1 MEYEELR
8 GYKFSKLALGTV
20 ALGLDYGISNN
31 KGKPGKTDSSAIL
44 AAALSSGIN
53 TLDTARDYGD
63 AELLIGDFLKYRTD
77 TSQVNLVTK
86 FRIGE
91 ENLSRPDKVRA
102 QVYASVKSSLHFL
115 GLKRIPV
122 CLLHK
127 TVDEPMEVV
136 MKSLPGIFESL
147 KEDGLIDL
155 AGISVNH
162 PDEAEEFLQHP
173 VMDAIQ
179 VPVNV
184 FDQRIVRNGLLARMQ
199 KEKKIVFA
207 RSVFLQGLFF
217 METKNLNGK
226 LAVAGPYIEKLTEL
240 ARQADRTVA
249 ELAFS
254 YVKELE
260 GITSIVFGAVSPRQ
274 VLENVQLLQ
283 GMPLHNEVKK
293 LINELFTDV
302 PEMVITPGLWNN

>member
-8 GYKFSKLALGTV
+8 GYRFSKLALGTV
-20 ALGLDYGISNN
+20 ALGLDYGISNQ
-31 KGKPGKTDSSAIL
+31 KGKPGKTVSSDIIAT
-44 AAALSSGIN
+44 ALSSGIN

-63 AELLIGDFLKYRTD
+63 AELLIGNFLKQSANT
-77 TSQVNLVTK
+77 TNVNLVTK
-86 FRIGE
+86 FRIGK
-91 ENLSRPDKVRA
+91 ENLSNPDRVRV
-102 QVYASVKSSLHFL
+102 QVYDSVTSSLNFL
-115 GLKRIPV
+115 GLKRIPI

-127 TVDEPMEVV
+127 TIDEPMDQV
-136 MKSLPGIFESL
+136 MKVLPGVFESL

-173 VMDAIQ
+173 VMDVIQ

-184 FDQRIVRNGLLARMQ
+184 FDQRIIRNGLLARMQ

-217 METKNLNGK
+217 METENLSGK
-226 LAVAGPYIEKLTEL
+226 MAIAGPFIEKLREL
-240 ARQADRTVA
+240 ALQADRSVA

-254 YVKELE
+254 YVNGLN
-260 GITSIVFGAVSPRQ
+260 GITSMVFGAVSPQQ
-274 VLENVQLLQ
+274 VLQNVQFLK
-283 GMPLHNEVKK
+283 GMPVPHEVEK

-302 PEMVITPGLWNN
+302 PELVITPGLWNN